1 MRVLPYFV
9 LLRPPL
15 LVLGLV
21 APLGLLRWSGKLG
34 TLEGLLILLTIFLS
48 NAGFNVLN
56 ELRDVEVDRRKKP
69 SKPLPSGRVSLRSA
83 KMLTSALLASSLPPA
98 VLLSILSPRYAPMI
112 VLGYTSG
119 MIYNATRKDLVGNF
133 FMGLAYGT
141 ASLMCLHPMPEA
153 TIFSLAF
160 ALFVVGHNVMNQVQD
175 LEAERGLV
183 VTVPMQIG
191 VRGSLWLSRALSFA
205 ALLLYS
211 AILVATFK
219 PSLGLMCSPP
229 LCVITSTVRTDEKT
243 IERLVR
249 IAGRAFLLVAFLAM
263 AFGS

>member
-34 TLEGLLILLTIFLS
+34 TLESLLILLTIFLS

-56 ELRDVEVDRRKKP
+56 ELHDVEVDRRKKP
-69 SKPLPSGRVSLRSA
+69 SKPLPSGRVSPRNA
-83 KMLTSALLASSLPPA
+83 KILTSALLASSLPPA
-98 VLLSILSPRYAPMI
+98 VLLSILNPRYAPMI

-153 TIFSLAF
+153 TAFSLAF
-160 ALFVVGHNVMNQVQD
+160 ALFTAGHNIMNQVQD
-175 LEAERGLV
+175 LEAEKELV

-191 VRGSLWLSRALSFA
+191 VQGGLWLSRALSFT
-205 ALLLYS
+205 ALFLYS
-211 AILVATFK
+211 TILVATPK
-219 PSLGLMCSPP
+219 LSLGLVCVPP
-229 LCVITSTVRTDEKT
+229 VCVVASTIRTNEDV

-249 IAGRAFLLVAFLAM
+249 ITGRALLLVAFLAM